1 MNTPQPRLYL
11 DTSVYS
17 GVFNQRFAHDSDRLI
32 KAIHAKKC
40 ITLISDIVMAEINR
54 APTHVQEIVASLPA
68 SQVSAL
74 SFSEEVEKLQQEYLA
89 RKILTTRSEND
100 AAHVAFATVHRA
112 DAIVSWNFRDI
123 VRLDKMKKYNQV
135 NFSMGFGVLT
145 IVSPTEVTFDE

>member
-1 MNTPQPRLYL
+1 MKATPPRLYL

-17 GVFNQRFAHDSDRLI
+17 GIFNQRFAEDSERLI
-32 KAIHAKKC
+32 QAIHSKKC
-40 ITLISDIVMAEINR
+40 VVLISDIVMSEINR
-54 APTHVQEIVASLPA
+54 APDRVQNVVASLPPA
-68 SQVSAL
+68 QVTAL
-74 SFSEEVEKLQQEYLA
+74 SLTEEVERLQQEYLA

-135 NFSMGFGVLT
+135 NFSLGYGVLT
-145 IVSPTEVTFDE
+145 IISPTEVAFDE